1 MLVCTFD
8 NSEPYGILTTIDS
21 QCKEKNPFDCLHH
34 SDKSRQITVT
44 SSKHSKMSLYEHDL
58 EHPGRNSQPRN
69 NNEFSRCR
77 KVINVLEKVNF

>member
-8 NSEPYGILTTIDS
+8 NSEPCGILTTIDS

-34 SDKSRQITVT
+34 SDTSRQITVT
-44 SSKHSKMSLYEHDL
+44 GSKHSKLSMYEHDL

-69 NNEFSRCR
+69 NNEF
-77 KVINVLEKVNF
+77 